1 MHDQP
6 APLCRALE
14 QRIACT
20 ISLRDLESTPR
31 LGAGK
36 HGAVRKN
43 GVHGQFAV
51 ACAGCRKQCGSAW
64 LVLDG
69 QHVSSPRQW
78 PARGK
83 TCARAFLVNNV
94 KQTAYTARV
103 HVHFSMYMYMNYLG
117 RSIFLLLVAL
127 QDTYLVTN
135 LISRLGIVIKSV

>member
-1 MHDQP
+1 MRACTISYCLHDQP

-51 ACAGCRKQCGSAW
+51 ACVGCRKQCGSAW

-83 TCARAFLVNNV
+83 TCARAFLVEGMG
-94 KQTAYTARV
+94 ASLPSALARGHILAICV
-103 HVHFSMYMYMNYLG
+103 C
-117 RSIFLLLVAL
+117 
-127 QDTYLVTN
+127 TYVCTPPLYAGGVWGAVCCIIH
-135 LISRLGIVIKSV
+135 L

>member
-51 ACAGCRKQCGSAW
+51 ACVGCRKQCGSAW

-83 TCARAFLVNNV
+83 TCARAFLV
-94 KQTAYTARV
+94 TIR
-103 HVHFSMYMYMNYLG
+103 SMNFKIASQRRIETVSSSL
-117 RSIFLLLVAL
+117 RA
-127 QDTYLVTN
+127 
-135 LISRLGIVIKSV
+135 GI

>member
-1 MHDQP
+1 M
-6 APLCRALE
+6 
-14 QRIACT
+14 
-20 ISLRDLESTPR
+20 SDLESTPR

-51 ACAGCRKQCGSAW
+51 ACVGCRKQCGSAW

-83 TCARAFLVNNV
+83 TCARAFLVYIYITQYSSTV
-94 KQTAYTARV
+94 YIGIA
-103 HVHFSMYMYMNYLG
+103 MG
-117 RSIFLLLVAL
+117 GPAL
-127 QDTYLVTN
+127 
-135 LISRLGIVIKSV
+135 

>member
-6 APLCRALE
+6 ASLCRALE

-31 LGAGK
+31 LGAEK

-51 ACAGCRKQCGSAW
+51 ACVGCRKQCGSAW

-83 TCARAFLVNNV
+83 TCARAFLVWV
-94 KQTAYTARV
+94 
-103 HVHFSMYMYMNYLG
+103 
-117 RSIFLLLVAL
+117 
-127 QDTYLVTN
+127 
-135 LISRLGIVIKSV
+135 

>member
-1 MHDQP
+1 MHDQLLLARSAP

-51 ACAGCRKQCGSAW
+51 ACVGCRKQCGSAW

-83 TCARAFLVNNV
+83 TCARAFLVLYIYV
-94 KQTAYTARV
+94 
-103 HVHFSMYMYMNYLG
+103 G
-117 RSIFLLLVAL
+117 RCTYRIFLNVS
-127 QDTYLVTN
+127 TRFFFTVT
-135 LISRLGIVIKSV
+135 SRHFTGHT